1 MSTSVDSTA
10 RTAWWM
16 LLVRAVLTLVFGI
29 VALASPGIALLVLV
43 YVFASYA
50 LLEGV
55 AAISFGIRARG
66 TPHRG
71 WSVAQGV
78 ISVLAGLV
86 TLIWPGQTALTL
98 LFLVAFWAIVLGVA
112 EVGEAFA
119 ARRRGEGSWGWTLAA
134 GVLNVVVGVVLLVRP
149 GSGILTLLWL
159 IGAFAVAAGI
169 AGIGW
174 AFRTRAATGPADP
187 VAEDRA

>member
-1 MSTSVDSTA
+1 MSTPADSTTKA
-10 RTAWWM
+10 AWWM
-16 LLVRAVLTLVFGI
+16 LLVRAVLTLAFGI
-29 VALASPGIALLVLV
+29 VALASPGIALLALV

-55 AAISFGIRARG
+55 AAVSYGFRARG
-66 TPHRG
+66 TAPHWG

-86 TLIWPGQTALTL
+86 ALVWPGQTAVTL
-98 LFLVAFWAIVLGVA
+98 LFVIAFWAIVLGVA

-119 ARRRGEGSWGWTLAA
+119 ARKAGNDHWGWTLASGA
-134 GVLNVVVGVVLLVRP
+134 LNVVVGILLMIWP

-159 IGAFAVAAGI
+159 IGVFALASGI

-174 AFRTRAATGPADP
+174 AFRVRATTGVTDP
-187 VAEDRA
+187 VAGR